1 MSATQTPIDPIA
13 HDSRTNL
20 PHRDAFYQDLQRVI
34 TDVDQQRISL
44 VLLVIDV
51 DGLEFIL
58 RTFGPQERDSVIG
71 ELGSRI
77 QRVTREES
85 PAYYI
90 TQGRFAVVLQGRSYR
105 QATQVARTLV
115 EGLGTA
121 VEVAGIS
128 YRLRVRAGIS
138 HYPNHAVSAAELVR
152 TGVFACNQ
160 AGQSQSDYATFD
172 REWDERERYRF
183 RLLVDLEAALD
194 SPDQLRLAYQP
205 QIELN
210 SGSCVGVEGLCRWH
224 HPEFGPV
231 APGDFLPFVENTP
244 MMMPLSEAILSQ
256 AFEDMSLWRH
266 GGYNG
271 SLAINLSPVLFR
283 EPDFLDRLLEHT
295 RFFDAGLEQVHFE
308 VTETGIMDQ
317 PNRASNMLQQIRER
331 GSRVAVDDFGT
342 GHSSLA
348 YLADLPVD
356 DIKIDKF
363 FVQNIDH
370 PWGEAIVGAAAT
382 LADKLG
388 MNTVAEGIET
398 QQQYDRCRDLGVTIG
413 QGFYMS
419 RPMFH
424 EQFQEWLGA

>member
-1 MSATQTPIDPIA
+1 MTVEEAQTGSVSR
-13 HDSRTNL
+13 DSRTNL
-20 PHRDAFYQDLQRVI
+20 PHRDAFYQDVQALL
-34 TDVDQQRISL
+34 TEVDQQGISL

-51 DGLEFIL
+51 DGLDFIL
-58 RTFGPQERDSVIG
+58 RTFGPQERDSVIAD
-71 ELGSRI
+71 LGDRI
-77 QRVTREES
+77 QRATREES

-90 TQGRFAVVLQGRSYR
+90 TQGRFSVILRGRSYR
-105 QATQVARTLV
+105 QATQAARTLA
-115 EGLGTA
+115 EELGTA

-128 YRLRVRAGIS
+128 YHLLAHVGIS

-152 TGVFACNQ
+152 TGVFACHQ
-160 AGQSQSDYATFD
+160 ARVSQAEYATFD
-172 REWDERERYRF
+172 RHWDERERYRF

-205 QIELN
+205 QIELS

-231 APGDFLPFVENTP
+231 APADFLPFVENTP
-244 MMMPLSEAILSQ
+244 MMMPLSEAIISQ
-256 AFEDMSLWRH
+256 AFEDMSLWRR
-266 GGYNG
+266 GGYGG
-271 SLAINLSPVLFR
+271 SLALNLSPVLFR
-283 EPDFLDRLLEHT
+283 APDFLDRLLEHT
-295 RFFDAGLEQVHFE
+295 RFFDTGLEQVHFE

-317 PNRASNMLQQIRER
+317 PNRASNMLKQLRER

-388 MNTVAEGIET
+388 MNTIAEGIET
-398 QQQYDRCRDLGVTIG
+398 KSQYDKCRDLGVTIG

-424 EQFQEWLGA
+424 EQFQEWLGT